1 MKGINTP
8 GFALDPAFF
17 FDKATAGYGST
28 LVLKEI
34 SLSVQKGELVG
45 IAGRNGS
52 GKSTLIKLILG
63 EIEARQ
69 GLVQVLGTA
78 MDSQANRRNV
88 QLRIG
93 YLAQA
98 QRDPAIAIS
107 VEESVLLGRWGSNF
121 SWMNRSTDEDRRIAL
136 EGLELVDMAQLA
148 HRDIRT
154 LSGGQRQRVALARA
168 LVRQPQL
175 VLMDE
180 PTTYLDAETKEDLM
194 NRIYSLHQKLGITT
208 VVVTHEDFPSQF
220 FDRVL
225 RIQDGMLRPIG
236 KNL

>member
-1 MKGINTP
+1 MIKI
-8 GFALDPAFF
+8 AKLEPAVY
-17 FDKATAGYGST
+17 FDQVSAGYGTSLVFDT
-28 LVLKEI
+28 L
-34 SLSVQKGELVG
+34 SLSVRKGELLG
-45 IAGRNGS
+45 IAGQNGS

-63 EIEARQ
+63 EVQARQ
-69 GLVQVLGTA
+69 GLVKVLGTT
-78 MDSQANRRNV
+78 MDTQVNRRSV

-93 YLAQA
+93 YLAQL
-98 QRDPAIAIS
+98 QSDPAIAIS
-107 VEESVLLGRWGSNF
+107 VEESVLLGRWGSDF
-121 SWMNRSTDEDRRIAL
+121 SWMKRSSNEDRRIAL
-136 EGLELVDMAQLA
+136 ERLELVGIPHLA

-194 NRIYSLHQKLGITT
+194 NRIYSLHAELGITL
-208 VVVTHEDFPSQF
+208 VVVTHEAFPSRY

-225 RIQDGMLRPIG
+225 LISNG
-236 KNL
+236 NLQTMGENP

>member
-1 MKGINTP
+1 
-8 GFALDPAFF
+8 
-17 FDKATAGYGST
+17 
-28 LVLKEI
+28 
-34 SLSVQKGELVG
+34 
-45 IAGRNGS
+45 
-52 GKSTLIKLILG
+52 
-63 EIEARQ
+63 
-69 GLVQVLGTA
+69 
-78 MDSQANRRNV
+78 MDSPANRRRV

-93 YLAQA
+93 YLAQV

-121 SWMNRSTDEDRRIAL
+121 RWLNRSTDEDRKIVL
-136 EGLELVDMAQLA
+136 EGLELVDMAHLGQ
-148 HRDIRT
+148 RDVRT

-225 RIQDGMLRPIG
+225 IIQDGRLSSIG